1 MEKEER
7 QVHRIGWATQ
17 LKWQGF
23 QLLEGLN
30 DLRRGPPES
39 LLEIPPGEPAAALWV
54 FVSTIGEL
62 NAIDPLLKAMAER
75 QPHLKLVL
83 LTDRPHYRDSYLGRY
98 PEAVVAIING
108 HSGEARRLADRFPP
122 ALLAVAEIPCWPG
135 DAPCRFA
142 FAFLI
147 EAKRCGARTAL
158 VNGWL
163 YHYPPSCRMDAL
175 ERRWFQRDYLAA
187 FDVIAAQT
195 AEVRDGLLAA
205 GAPAERVTVTGNIKF
220 DALPPADWSPVT
232 ARSPVML
239 GALLASGRTAIVAGC
254 VTDFDEQA
262 MILDAFAAVR
272 ARHPDALLIL
282 APRHPEV
289 AERMAA
295 LRGFLEERGVPAL
308 FRSGVPDAP
317 VAPGVACLVL
327 DTIGELR
334 DFYAAATVSHVGV
347 DHNVL
352 EPLGFAKPVTVRP
365 GWEAT
370 YPSYPVYRMLFDAA
384 CLLEAED
391 ASQLANSWLGMLDN
405 RQGYADMR
413 RRIGDTI
420 AQAKGAV
427 ARHMGL
433 LEPLFEP
440 LPPPGGAGFRS

>member
-1 MEKEER
+1 MEKEESR
-7 QVHRIGWATQ
+7 AKRIGWATQ

-23 QLLEGLN
+23 QWLERLN

-39 LLEIPPGEPAAALWV
+39 LLDIPSGAPEAALWV

-62 NAIDPLLKAMAER
+62 NAIDPLLKAMVAR

-83 LTDRPHYRDSYLGRY
+83 LTDRPHYRDSYLARY
-98 PEAVVAIING
+98 PEAAVAIING
-108 HSGEARRLADRFPP
+108 HSGEARRLAERYPP

-147 EAKRCGARTAL
+147 EARRRGARTAL

-163 YHYPPSCRMDAL
+163 YRYPPSCRMDAL

-195 AEVRDGLLAA
+195 ADVRDGLLAA
-205 GAPAERVTVTGNIKF
+205 GAPAGRLTVTGNIKF
-220 DALPPADWSPVT
+220 DALPPADWSPAA

-239 GALLASGRTAIVAGC
+239 GALLAVGRTAIVAGC

-272 ARHPDALLIL
+272 TRHPEALLIL

-295 LRGFLEERGVPAL
+295 LRGFLEERGLPAL
-308 FRSGVPDAP
+308 FRSAVPDAP

-365 GWEAT
+365 GWETT

-384 CLLEAED
+384 CLLEAND
-391 ASQLANSWLGMLDN
+391 AGELAEHWQDLLDD

-413 RRIGDTI
+413 QRIGVTI
-420 AQAKGAV
+420 DEAKGAV
-427 ARHMGL
+427 ARHMDL
-433 LEPLFEP
+433 LEPLFDP
-440 LPPPGGAGFRS
+440 LPQAGEAGGRA